1 MRGRAAL
8 TVIAVTL
15 LAGVWP
21 LSATGAKDEPML
33 PPSGP
38 PKDAKIVAGPEAE
51 PRGDRVSIRFALDK
65 PSDVAVR
72 ILDAKGRT
80 LRNLAAGVLGE
91 NAPVPFKKGELAQEI
106 EWDRKDDSGAAVP
119 AGRYIIKVDVGLRA
133 TFDRFL
139 ASSLNTFGEVI
150 GMDVDGE
157 GRLYVKTAGGGDF
170 LIFDREGRFVR
181 SILPYN
187 PNVLPPTGVGRD
199 PYEYNGG
206 VARLG
211 VSPWMTVCRD
221 QTVILPAPYGLRMID
236 RFGFFAVRGPQGI
249 GERWPRKPY
258 AVDDQKNV
266 YQVNDDR
273 VSIVKYSL
281 LKSAQRKVVWVD
293 DFEYSGKEK
302 LPVKSHTLGVPGE
315 PGDDEK
321 HFRSIA
327 YVRVGPD
334 GKIYVADRKA
344 VKVFE
349 RNGLYLGSI
358 PAAGCRRLAVGART
372 SSVYLLLRARV
383 VKISPWPEAKQIWSL
398 PVSAKVKA
406 LAVDE
411 SKEPHCLWVGSLN
424 GISSFSRI
432 PLQGDRPGTPVHF
445 GGRDRQTFFNPGLL
459 EVDGSGRLYVLDDG
473 RLVRLNASDG
483 SALKILSKVGS
494 GRSRHRSL
502 RALAVDV
509 SNGYLYFVVNDASY
523 SRRPYP
529 GSVAGAKEDA
539 AWPDGCYRFT
549 LEGEPAP
556 FAALGTNYIR
566 ANARGVAVAKDGTF
580 YLALNEPRYFREL
593 PGTRFFFLG
602 AHYQI
607 GPDGVAVKAR
617 YKGKPVTRWDSV
629 HYKGARGNNKVTAFP
644 DGTSAKIVIWNK
656 GKPGDA
662 GVFMAHVDAYDSDGL
677 RVKRSLAVPVSCSG
691 DIAVDRYGSLYVTDT
706 DYFTT
711 TNGAMRAIKAK
722 QCSYVVKFGPGG
734 GIRGVRGVAREKRIG
749 RGVRTDSY
757 CACRKGYLGMDELDR
772 LYHPDAGN
780 HCVEILDRAGN
791 AIAVVGSYGNR
802 ECAGPDKKYGK
813 PEVPL
818 SGVVDVAARND
829 VVWISDDRNRRVLKC
844 RLVYAQTKT
853 CEVELGK

>member
-1 MRGRAAL
+1 MSFSVGKAVDIMPVTEDAEMRGRAVLKA
-8 TVIAVTL
+8 IAVTL
-15 LAGVWP
+15 LAGVWT
-21 LSATGAKDEPML
+21 LSAIGAKDEPML

-38 PKDAKIVAGPEAE
+38 AKDAKIVAGPVAE
-51 PRGDRVSIRFALDK
+51 SRGDRVSIHFALDK

-72 ILDAKGRT
+72 ILDSKGRT
-80 LRNLAAGVLGE
+80 LRNLASGVLGE
-91 NAPVPFKKGELAQEI
+91 NAPSPFKKGVLAQEI
-106 EWDRKDDSGAAVP
+106 EWDKKDDTGSVVP
-119 AGRYIIKVDVGLRA
+119 AGKYIIKVDVGLRA

-139 ASSLNTFGEVI
+139 ASSLTTFGEVV

-157 GRLYVKTAGGGDF
+157 GRLYVKTKGGGDF

-187 PNVLPPTGVGRD
+187 PNVLPQTGVGRD

-211 VSPWMTVCRD
+211 VSSWMTVLRD
-221 QTVILPAPYGLRMID
+221 RAVILPAPYGLRMID
-236 RFGFFAVRGPQGI
+236 RFGFFAARGPQGI

-258 AVDDQKNV
+258 AVDDEKNV
-266 YQVNDDR
+266 YQVNNDR

-281 LKSAQRKVVWVD
+281 LKSAQYKVLWVN
-293 DFEYSGKEK
+293 DFEYSGKKK
-302 LPVKSHTLGVPGE
+302 LPAKRHTLGVPGE

-321 HFRSIA
+321 HFRAIA
-327 YVRVGPD
+327 FVKVGPD

-349 RNGLYLGSI
+349 KNGLYLGSI
-358 PAAGCRRLAVGART
+358 PAAGCRRLVVGAKT
-372 SSVYLLLRARV
+372 SSVYLLLPGKV
-383 VKISPWPEAKQIWSL
+383 VKIGPWPEAKQIWSL
-398 PVSAKVKA
+398 PVPAKGKA

-411 SKEPHCLWVGSLN
+411 SKEPHFLWVGSLN
-424 GISSFSRI
+424 GASSFSRI
-432 PLQGDRPGTPVHF
+432 PLRGNRPGIPVHF
-445 GGRDRQTFFNPGLL
+445 GGRGRQTFLNPGLL
-459 EVDGSGRLYVLDDG
+459 EADNSGHLYVLDG
-473 RLVRLNASDG
+473 GKLVRLNASDG
-483 SALKILSKVGS
+483 SEVKVLSKVGS
-494 GRSRHRSL
+494 GKSRHRSL
-502 RALAVDV
+502 RALAVDAK
-509 SNGYLYFVVNDASY
+509 NGYLYFTLNDASY

-529 GSVAGAKEDA
+529 ESASGSKEDP

-566 ANARGVAVAKDGTF
+566 ANARGVAVGKDGTF

-593 PGTRFFFLG
+593 PGTYFFFLG
-602 AHYQI
+602 EYYKI
-607 GPDGVAVKAR
+607 GPDGVAAKVR
-617 YKGKPVTRWDSV
+617 YEGKPVTRWDSV

-656 GKPGDA
+656 GKPGDS
-662 GVFMAHVDAYDSDGL
+662 GVFLAHVDAYDSDGRPL
-677 RVKRSLAVPVSCSG
+677 KRSLAVPVSCSG

-722 QCSYVVKFGPGG
+722 QCSYVVKFEPEGG
-734 GIRGVRGVAREKRIG
+734 VRGVRGVAWEKRIG

-772 LYHPDAGN
+772 LYHPDPGN
-780 HCVEILDRAGN
+780 HCVEILDRAASSMLLLEMTSFGFPMT
-791 AIAVVGSYGNR
+791 AIAV
-802 ECAGPDKKYGK
+802 C
-813 PEVPL
+813 
-818 SGVVDVAARND
+818 
-829 VVWISDDRNRRVLKC
+829 
-844 RLVYAQTKT
+844 
-853 CEVELGK
+853 